1 MLRSVKDLQGY
12 KILATDGEIGRVHEF
27 YFDDENWVLRY
38 MILDTGKWL
47 PGRRVLISPVALG
60 QPDWS
65 SRLLPV
71 VLSKEQIENSP
82 PVSKEEPVSRQ
93 HEIDLVKYYDW
104 PTYWPVSPIG
114 APPEGVME
122 RAADEVETHEETGDP
137 HLRSTREVSGYH
149 IEASDGEIGHVEDF
163 IVDDDNWIIR
173 YLVIDTRNILPGK
186 KVIISPQWVKKV
198 NWEES
203 YVQILLSQESVKQS
217 PEYDP
222 SQPVNREYEE
232 NLYDYYGRPR
242 YWV

>member
-27 YFDDENWVLRY
+27 YFDDENWVIRY

-47 PGRRVLISPVALG
+47 PGRRVLVSPVALG

-65 SRLLPV
+65 SKLLPV
-71 VLSKEQIENSP
+71 VLSREQIENSP
-82 PVSKEEPVSRQ
+82 PISEDEPVSRQ
-93 HEIDLVKYYDW
+93 HEIDLIKYYDW

-114 APPEGVME
+114 APPEGVMGS
-122 RAADEVETHEETGDP
+122 ASDEMETEEEKGDP

-203 YVQILLSQESVKQS
+203 HVQILLSQESVKQS

>member
-12 KILATDGEIGRVHEF
+12 KILATDGEIGRAHEF
-27 YFDDENWVLRY
+27 YFDDENWVIRY

-47 PGRRVLISPVALG
+47 PGRRVLVSPVALG

-71 VLSKEQIENSP
+71 VLSREQIENSP
-82 PVSKEEPVSRQ
+82 PISEDEPVSRQ
-93 HEIDLVKYYDW
+93 HEIDLIKYYDW

-114 APPEGVME
+114 APPEGVMG
-122 RAADEVETHEETGDP
+122 RASDEMKTEEEKGDP

-163 IVDDDNWIIR
+163 IVDDDSWIIR
-173 YLVIDTRNILPGK
+173 YLIIDTRNILPGK

-203 YVQILLSQESVKQS
+203 YVQILLSRESVKQS

-232 NLYDYYGRPR
+232 NLYDYYGRPK